1 MSGLASIWRT
11 LATELATRVRHFSF
25 HCSDRSQILEPNTAR
40 RLIET
45 SIDLILVTD
54 RHGSFIQVSPSS
66 AAIVG
71 HQPEEMVG
79 RSAVDFIYP
88 HDLEAIREEM
98 RAARRGKGTRTFET
112 RYFHK
117 DGHLVTLACTGVW
130 SEEDQQHY
138 FIGRDMTERNQAED
152 RLNGQKLML
161 DAALDNM
168 SHGIC
173 VFDSSGRIVLFN
185 RRYGELMEEPADFL
199 MGRSVLDL
207 WRHRKQ
213 IGKFSGNPEEA
224 FAKIMRAVEGG
235 RTETKLLERDDGRTL
250 RVIDQP
256 MRGGGWVATF
266 EDITEQR
273 QVERE
278 RDRSREFLNLIVE
291 NVPSAI
297 FVKDITDGRYVLINR
312 AGEKFWGLARQE
324 MVGKTAEDIFPPE
337 EARRIAARD
346 QEMLRSGKPLFDE
359 REMIT
364 PNHGIR
370 SIHSRRLVISDGRAS
385 SRYLLG
391 VIDDV
396 TERKLAEAR
405 IAHLAH
411 YDGLTGLANRALF
424 REQLEKELTLVR
436 RGGQIAVF
444 YLDLDHFKTVND
456 TLGHSI
462 GDELLKAV
470 AARLQSCLRDCDHIA
485 RLGGDEF
492 AVVRTGLAEA
502 KEADSLAQRLRQ
514 VILENPF
521 NLNGHQAVVDLSVGI
536 ALSPGDGTDLD
547 ELLKHADLALY
558 GAKSEGRGTYRYFE
572 PEMNIRM
579 KRRRSLEFDLRK
591 ALSGGELQVH
601 YQPLVNLQSRA
612 IVGCEA
618 LLRWQHPERGMISP
632 AEFIP
637 VAEETGLINAIGAWV
652 LRQACVEATKW
663 PGNVKVAVNVSPLQF
678 RNQNLA
684 QTVLSA
690 LAASRLAAERLELEV
705 TESVLMQNNEATLA
719 ALHQLRALGVRISL
733 DDFGTGFSSLS
744 YLRRF
749 PFNKIKID
757 RSFINDLTRGPHG
770 LTMVQAILNL
780 AEGLKMTTTAEGVET
795 AEQETILREAGCAEM
810 QGFVFSRALPPSAIS
825 ALFQLDSKTTNAA

>member
-1 MSGLASIWRT
+1 M
-11 LATELATRVRHFSF
+11 
-25 HCSDRSQILEPNTAR
+25 
-40 RLIET
+40 
-45 SIDLILVTD
+45 
-54 RHGSFIQVSPSS
+54 
-66 AAIVG
+66 
-71 HQPEEMVG
+71 G

-207 WRHRKQ
+207 WRHRKK

-337 EARRIAARD
+337 EARRIAAR
-346 QEMLRSGKPLFDE
+346 
-359 REMIT
+359 
-364 PNHGIR
+364 IR
-370 SIHSRRLVISDGRAS
+370 KCCAPESRCS
-385 SRYLLG
+385 
-391 VIDDV
+391 
-396 TERKLAEAR
+396 
-405 IAHLAH
+405 
-411 YDGLTGLANRALF
+411 
-424 REQLEKELTLVR
+424 
-436 RGGQIAVF
+436 
-444 YLDLDHFKTVND
+444 
-456 TLGHSI
+456 
-462 GDELLKAV
+462 
-470 AARLQSCLRDCDHIA
+470 
-485 RLGGDEF
+485 
-492 AVVRTGLAEA
+492 
-502 KEADSLAQRLRQ
+502 
-514 VILENPF
+514 
-521 NLNGHQAVVDLSVGI
+521 
-536 ALSPGDGTDLD
+536 
-547 ELLKHADLALY
+547 
-558 GAKSEGRGTYRYFE
+558 
-572 PEMNIRM
+572 
-579 KRRRSLEFDLRK
+579 
-591 ALSGGELQVH
+591 
-601 YQPLVNLQSRA
+601 
-612 IVGCEA
+612 
-618 LLRWQHPERGMISP
+618 
-632 AEFIP
+632 
-637 VAEETGLINAIGAWV
+637 
-652 LRQACVEATKW
+652 
-663 PGNVKVAVNVSPLQF
+663 
-678 RNQNLA
+678 
-684 QTVLSA
+684 
-690 LAASRLAAERLELEV
+690 
-705 TESVLMQNNEATLA
+705 
-719 ALHQLRALGVRISL
+719 
-733 DDFGTGFSSLS
+733 
-744 YLRRF
+744 
-749 PFNKIKID
+749 
-757 RSFINDLTRGPHG
+757 
-770 LTMVQAILNL
+770 
-780 AEGLKMTTTAEGVET
+780 
-795 AEQETILREAGCAEM
+795 
-810 QGFVFSRALPPSAIS
+810 
-825 ALFQLDSKTTNAA
+825 TNAK